1 MGEEEERFPSP
12 ARPADSLPVLMP
24 YPSPSF
30 RRGENTPPGYLCY
43 YTGTPGRCKE
53 GTGSFLEVR
62 LQEPTA
68 ALYKL

>member
-1 MGEEEERFPSP
+1 MGEKRERFPPGP
-12 ARPADSLPVLMP
+12 ASRYLPVLMP
-24 YPSPSF
+24 YPSLRSA
-30 RRGENTPPGYLCY
+30 GGKHSPGYLCY

-53 GTGSFLEVR
+53 RTGSFLEVR